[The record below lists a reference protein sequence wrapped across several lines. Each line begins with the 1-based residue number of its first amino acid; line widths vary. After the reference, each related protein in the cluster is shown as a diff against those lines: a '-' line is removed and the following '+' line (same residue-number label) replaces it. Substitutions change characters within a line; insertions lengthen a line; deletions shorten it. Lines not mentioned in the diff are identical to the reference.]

1 MEMIKIRIPVS
12 EFTITADNESV
23 IVMFPKPQIQQDTSP
38 TIKLFQSDVPQFSKE
53 SVLPADYKLMKAE
66 KDAEESVQKEDW
78 YDKKLPEDT
87 EKKKNSSGR
96 KRADG
101 RYPLSSEMR
110 DAVRQ
115 YQKLTGI
122 SVAKVAA
129 LVAAKTG
136 VHQKTVLSYMYT
148 SIATTE
154 DVAKEY
160 GNAIGKK
167 VKLEQSIID
176 GKTVWGI
183 DSTDEPLKSGNET
196 PIAENEAP
204 VKDES
209 LSDAEIKKRIAEK
222 TKHKSLSDRG
232 FLSLGLISLLR
243 DYLADKKISEDLICH
258 ELAVRTESSKNALKL
273 MINGETEAF
282 VKLIPHLK
290 ELLKV
295 DIVRIENGDGTAYW
309 EGV

>member
-1 MEMIKIRIPVS
+1 MAEMIKIRIPVS
-12 EFTITADNESV
+12 EFTVTADHEGV
-23 IVMFPKPQIQQDTSP
+23 IVMFPKPDKLQIAEP

-53 SVLPADYKLMKAE
+53 SVLPADYKVMKAE
-66 KDAEESVQKEDW
+66 KEAEKNVQKEDW
-78 YDKKLPEDT
+78 FEKELPEKT
-87 EKKKNSSGR
+87 EKRKTAAGR

-115 YQKLTGI
+115 YQKFTGI
-122 SVAKVAA
+122 PVAKIAD

-136 VHQKTVLSYMYT
+136 VQQKTVLSYMYT
-148 SIATTE
+148 NIATTE
-154 DVAKEY
+154 DVAKEF

-176 GKTVWGI
+176 GKTAWGI
-183 DSTDEPLKSGNET
+183 DSADEHPESENDALSSENPSIVE
-196 PIAENEAP
+196 IA
-204 VKDES
+204 
-209 LSDAEIKKRIAEK
+209 KRIAEK
-222 TKHKSLSDRG
+222 TKHKSLPDRG

-243 DYLADKKISEDLICH
+243 DYLTDKKISEDLICH
-258 ELAVRTESSKNALKL
+258 ELAVRTESSKNAVKL

-282 VKLIPHLK
+282 EKLIPHLK

>member
-12 EFTITADNESV
+12 EFTVTADHEGV
-23 IVMFPKPQIQQDTSP
+23 IVMFPKPEKLQIAEP
-38 TIKLFQSDVPQFSKE
+38 TIRLFQSDVPQFSKE
-53 SVLPADYKLMKAE
+53 SVLPENYKVMKAE
-66 KDAEESVQKEDW
+66 KEAEENVQKEDW
-78 YDKKLPEDT
+78 FEKELPEKT
-87 EKKKNSSGR
+87 EIKKAGR

-101 RYPLSSEMR
+101 RYPLSTEMR

-115 YQKLTGI
+115 YQKFTGI
-122 SVAKVAA
+122 SVAKIAA

-154 DVAKEY
+154 DVAKEF

-176 GKTVWGI
+176 GKTVWSI
-183 DSTDEPLKSGNET
+183 DSADEPLKSGDET
-196 PIAENEAP
+196 PVSEYEASG
-204 VKDES
+204 KDES

-282 VKLIPHLK
+282 DKLIPHLK